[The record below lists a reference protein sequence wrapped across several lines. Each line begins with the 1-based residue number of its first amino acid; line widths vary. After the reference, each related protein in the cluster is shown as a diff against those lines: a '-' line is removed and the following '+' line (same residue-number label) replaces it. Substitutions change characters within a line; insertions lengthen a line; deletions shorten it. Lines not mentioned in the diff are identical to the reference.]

1 MEMEVS
7 MQAYLGMP
15 LGLTPGEQSEA
26 SRRGPKEKMGH
37 GAFMEAPRRVPREL
51 CGPSKLSQAGARM
64 PNLQGPPAP
73 VSG

>member
-1 MEMEVS
+1 
-7 MQAYLGMP
+7 MQVYLGMP

-51 CGPSKLSQAGARM
+51 CGPSKLS
-64 PNLQGPPAP
+64 
-73 VSG
+73 